1 MLKFE
6 NHLYKCC
13 NILAAGGEGRG
24 CCLKFLKPR
33 KAKGKLSAC
42 CTFHLPFLMDT
53 FGSCCAGSVIS
64 PYPWAF
70 PGSFSL
76 LRGTGSIMEEGASR
90 GRGTKEGWRIWEV
103 GEEDP
108 MSWKKKGLGMDG
120 HLTHPCFLP
129 LYPWPFWIVFSN
141 KNIPRTHMFR
151 ICQKKSLGEVALVYS
166 QLRINAVKIFF

>member
-1 MLKFE
+1 MDQQAPPGSWLE
-6 NHLYKCC
+6 RQ
-13 NILAAGGEGRG
+13 ILGCAESETLELGPSNLWFNKPFRGFGECSNLRTTYTNVVTSLLGGGRG

-129 LYPWPFWIVFSN
+129 LYPWPF
-141 KNIPRTHMFR
+141 
-151 ICQKKSLGEVALVYS
+151 
-166 QLRINAVKIFF
+166 